1 MATDTLKMARRLEKS
16 INSHIRRKENGSP
29 RFFDAQAQADKL
41 MASSTAA
48 ARTAKGHSVSR
59 STRSR

>member
-1 MATDTLKMARRLEKS
+1 MNMDSHSRKIKRMIQAATQRGGQTRA
-16 INSHIRRKENGSP
+16 
-29 RFFDAQAQADKL
+29 FDAQAQADKL
-41 MASSTAA
+41 MAESTAA